1 MAKVLIIDDND
12 ELRDT
17 LTLLLEDEG
26 YEVTSAIGG
35 KSGLIAFEQFR
46 PDVVLTDVIMPEGDG
61 IEAIR
66 LIRAADP
73 SARIIA
79 MSGGSLVGTDRLR
92 IAKALGAMEV
102 LRKPFEVEELVQ
114 TVSYCLQAGPSKR
127 ADVA

>member
-1 MAKVLIIDDND
+1 MPRVLIIDDND

-17 LTLLLEDEG
+17 LVLLLEDEG
-26 YEVTSAIGG
+26 YDVAAASSGT
-35 KSGLIAFEQFR
+35 SGLHAFEQFR

-73 SARIIA
+73 NARIIA

-92 IAKALGAMEV
+92 VAKALGAMEV

-114 TVSYCLQAGPSKR
+114 AVADCLHAGPSKR